1 MYIETEPTMT
11 DRQTALFNSAR
22 FYEGTRRVNALAA
35 MTYDELYYFFH
46 QHSRTGTNLDRAVRD
61 ELHKRAYA

>member
-1 MYIETEPTMT
+1 
-11 DRQTALFNSAR
+11 
-22 FYEGTRRVNALAA
+22 

-46 QHSRTGTNLDRAVRD
+46 QHSRTGTDLDRAVRD